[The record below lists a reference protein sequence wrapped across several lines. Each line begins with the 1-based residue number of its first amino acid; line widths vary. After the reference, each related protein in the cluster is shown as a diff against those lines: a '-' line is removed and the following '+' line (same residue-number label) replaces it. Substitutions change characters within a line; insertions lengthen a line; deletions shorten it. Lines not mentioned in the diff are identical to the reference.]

1 MCESDMKLF
10 YLSLIITISASSF
23 LNISASENQY
33 DGFQKKV
40 EVPLAAS
47 LPINGLTADYCV
59 KKPRSGTSTIT
70 CEGLSF
76 KLHVPE
82 ICLIKSCGL
91 IVDVHGFNMDARI
104 QDRNTRLSKLGGE
117 KGYIVLNPQ
126 AKKTTRA
133 RSWSAEDDK
142 KVLAVINSVEKA
154 FQVMNER
161 IHFTGFSQGGYMTWR
176 FVCKYSEKFGSVAP
190 IAHGA
195 GNYISSARP
204 LRIRVMDNCFGS
216 NELDILYAHGSKDA
230 TIHFSG
236 AINTVK
242 KIGGEWQLGNAK
254 IISEDENH
262 KRIRFIN
269 SKGTKLEF
277 LSYDW
282 TSEYKSLLGHCFP
295 GSKAYLGCGKNNSI
309 NWGEEVLKFFID
321 NPKVDS
327 S

>member
-1 MCESDMKLF
+1 MKIF

-23 LNISASENQY
+23 LNISASEDQY
-33 DGFQKKV
+33 NGFQKKI
-40 EVPLAAS
+40 EVPAAAS
-47 LPINGLTADYCV
+47 LPIRNITADYCV
-59 KKPRSGTSTIT
+59 KKPQSGMSTLN
-70 CEGLSF
+70 CEGLIF

-91 IVDVHGFNMDARI
+91 IIDVHGWNMDARI

-126 AKKTTRA
+126 AKKTLNG
-133 RSWSAEDDK
+133 RSWSSEDDR
-142 KVLAVINSVEKA
+142 KVLAVINSVEKT
-154 FQVMNER
+154 FQVMSER

-195 GNYISSARP
+195 GYYTSSARP
-204 LRIRVMDNCFGS
+204 LRIKVMDNCFGA
-216 NELDILYAHGSKDA
+216 NQLDILYAHGSKDVLV
-230 TIHFSG
+230 HFSG

-242 KIGGEWQLGNAK
+242 KIGSEWQLGNAK
-254 IISEDENH
+254 IISEDNNH

-269 SKGTKLEF
+269 SKGTKLDF

-282 TSEYKSLLGHCFP
+282 SSEYKGLLGHCFP
-295 GSKAYLGCGKNNSI
+295 GADTYLGCGEGSSV
-309 NWGEEVLKFFID
+309 NWGEEVLKFFMD
-321 NPKVDS
+321 NPKVNS
-327 S
+327 T

>member
-1 MCESDMKLF
+1 MIFLRFPLTIAVAILCSF
-10 YLSLIITISASSF
+10 NLSAFNS
-23 LNISASENQY
+23 QY
-33 DGFQKKV
+33 DGFQKKI

-47 LPINGLTADYCV
+47 LPISGLKADYCV
-59 KKPRSGTSTIT
+59 KQPSSGTSTLT

-82 ICLIKSCGL
+82 VCLTKSCGL
-91 IVDVHGFNMDARI
+91 IVDVHGWNMDARI
-104 QDRNTRLSKLGGE
+104 QDRNTRLSKLGAD

-126 AKKTTRA
+126 AKKTIRG
-133 RSWSAEDDK
+133 RSWSAKDDK
-142 KVLAVINSVEKA
+142 KVLAVINSVENA
-154 FQVMNER
+154 FQVMSER

-204 LRIRVMDNCFGS
+204 LRIKVMDNCFGS

-242 KIGGEWQLGNAK
+242 KIGNEWQLGNAK
-254 IISEDENH
+254 VISNDDNH

-282 TSEYKSLLGHCFP
+282 ASEYKGLLGHCFP
-295 GSKAYLGCGKNNSI
+295 GAGTYLGCGESNSI
-309 NWGEEVLKFFID
+309 NWGEEVLKFFIE
-321 NPKVDS
+321 NPKVDPS
-327 S
+327 

>member
-1 MCESDMKLF
+1 MKLF
-10 YLSLIITISASSF
+10 YLSLIITISASSC

-33 DGFQKKV
+33 NGFQKKI
-40 EVPLAAS
+40 EVPAAAS
-47 LPINGLTADYCV
+47 LPIRNITADYCV
-59 KKPRSGTSTIT
+59 KKPQSGMSTLN

-91 IVDVHGFNMDARI
+91 IIDVHGWNMDARI
-104 QDRNTRLSKLGGE
+104 QDRNTRLSKLGGK

-126 AKKTTRA
+126 AKKTLNG
-133 RSWSAEDDK
+133 RSWSSEDDK

-154 FQVMNER
+154 FQVMSER

-195 GNYISSARP
+195 GYYISSARP
-204 LRIRVMDNCFGS
+204 LRIKVMDNCFGT
-216 NELDILYAHGSKDA
+216 NQLDILYAHGSKDVLV
-230 TIHFSG
+230 HFSG

-242 KIGGEWQLGNAK
+242 KIGSEWQLGNAK
-254 IISEDENH
+254 IISEDDNH

-269 SKGTKLEF
+269 SKGTKLDF

-282 TSEYKSLLGHCFP
+282 ASEYKGLLGHCFP
-295 GSKAYLGCGKNNSI
+295 GSDTYLGCGESNSV
-309 NWGEEVLKFFID
+309 NWGEEVLKFFMD
-321 NPKVDS
+321 NPKMNS
-327 S
+327 T

>member
-1 MCESDMKLF
+1 MKIF

-23 LNISASENQY
+23 LNISASEDLYN
-33 DGFQKKV
+33 GFQKKI
-40 EVPLAAS
+40 EVPAAAS
-47 LPINGLTADYCV
+47 LPIRNITADYCV
-59 KKPRSGTSTIT
+59 KKPQSGMSTLN
-70 CEGLSF
+70 CEGLIF

-91 IVDVHGFNMDARI
+91 IIDVHGWNMDARI

-126 AKKTTRA
+126 AKKTLNG
-133 RSWSAEDDK
+133 RSWSSEDDR
-142 KVLAVINSVEKA
+142 KVLAVINSVEKT
-154 FQVMNER
+154 FQVMSER

-195 GNYISSARP
+195 GYYTSSARP
-204 LRIRVMDNCFGS
+204 LRIKVMDNCFGA
-216 NELDILYAHGSKDA
+216 NQLDILYAHGSKDVLV
-230 TIHFSG
+230 HFSG

-242 KIGGEWQLGNAK
+242 KIGSEWQLGNAK
-254 IISEDENH
+254 IISEDNNH

-269 SKGTKLEF
+269 SKGTKLDF

-282 TSEYKSLLGHCFP
+282 SSEYKGLLGHCFP
-295 GSKAYLGCGKNNSI
+295 GADTYLGCGEGSSV
-309 NWGEEVLKFFID
+309 NWGEEVLKFFMD
-321 NPKVDS
+321 NPKVNS
-327 S
+327 T